1 MSPERREKF
10 SGLAKRLK
18 AMSEDEKIAFVSKI
32 GSIVNV
38 DGKSLSLQN
47 TCLLLFQSSGV
58 PTMVGGFK
66 QWQRAGRQVK
76 RGEHG
81 LMIWYPSRRASKDSD
96 DSTEP
101 ELKFFVGTV
110 FDIGQTEERV

>member
-1 MSPERREKF
+1 MNPERKEKF
-10 SGLAKRLK
+10 TGLAKRLK
-18 AMSEDEKIAFVSKI
+18 AMTEDEKIDFVSKI

-47 TCLLLFQSSGV
+47 TCLLLFQSSDV
-58 PTMVGGFK
+58 PTMVGGFR

-76 RGEHG
+76 KGEHG
-81 LMIWYPSRRASKDSD
+81 LMIWCPSSRASKDSD
-96 DSTEP
+96 EEP
-101 ELKFFVGTV
+101 ELTFFVGTV